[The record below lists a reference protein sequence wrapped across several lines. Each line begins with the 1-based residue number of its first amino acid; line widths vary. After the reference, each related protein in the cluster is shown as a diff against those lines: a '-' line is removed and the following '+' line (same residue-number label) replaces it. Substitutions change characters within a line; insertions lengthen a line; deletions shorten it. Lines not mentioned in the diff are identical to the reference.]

1 MLPKITSKGMK
12 KKLWRLLV
20 VLVVVMVVMVLVL
33 VIGTTDG
40 EY

>member
-20 VLVVVMVVMVLVL
+20 VLVVVMVVVVVV
-33 VIGTTDG
+33 VIGATDV